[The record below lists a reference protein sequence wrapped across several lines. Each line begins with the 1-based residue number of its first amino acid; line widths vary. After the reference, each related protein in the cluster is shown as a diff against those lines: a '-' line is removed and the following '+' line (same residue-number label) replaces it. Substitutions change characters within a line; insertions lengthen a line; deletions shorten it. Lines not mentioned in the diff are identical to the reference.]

1 MSKHTEIDL
10 KTLLQ
15 NAAQLQIKELE
26 AFVKELNILIN
37 TKKKQDKKYAE
48 KKLLSE
54 LNQLVLSKQEQEL
67 YHLYSTKLE
76 EETINK
82 QEQKE
87 YNSLIE
93 KEEELRNERV
103 KILVTLAQLQAV
115 SLPILMKD
123 LGLNKVKRA

>member
-48 KKLLSE
+48 KK
-54 LNQLVLSKQEQEL
+54 
-67 YHLYSTKLE
+67 
-76 EETINK
+76 
-82 QEQKE
+82 
-87 YNSLIE
+87 
-93 KEEELRNERV
+93 
-103 KILVTLAQLQAV
+103 AA
-115 SLPILMKD
+115 
-123 LGLNKVKRA
+123 